1 MFDKMSQEQKNN
13 SDTKP
18 FTHSSHHRSYQRYQ
32 SPRRS
37 QSSHQSHHSYNS
49 YQSRGSPSSQ
59 PNSNNYFM
67 QWIPPSEAHKRGVYM
82 FNDKDPLHRAGM
94 NQHLWTNSLLE
105 LFDKD
110 NKTFFQMKQSH
121 SYEQPAFS
129 IDLYLA
135 EEEDEIR
142 ADCELVKKHLKQD
155 FDALALWHGRQ
166 LPLRLRKH
174 VAARRSSTNWDKAL
188 QEAAKGFKYRTNL
201 PQYGLVHEIL
211 NDEMKEAT
219 ADNTRMQQ
227 KNNFDA
233 WKKYKFDENYD
244 RKYVKISYWLHYY
257 IAQNV
262 YSKFYVCPEWILAQ
276 MTFYLGKPISSE
288 YLNGQ
293 CESHK
298 NGSSGKSMT
307 SWPVYMYSQE
317 ECNECG
323 CDLGHK
329 CGWSAE
335 QCPIGKWGET
345 RESFDKRVQHM
356 LTYLDQD
363 IGPNVGG
370 SEPNLDRDN
379 TAVGDWF
386 IWNFYKFTK
395 RADGGWDQEPVDI
408 EN

>member
-1 MFDKMSQEQKNN
+1 MSQEQKNN
-13 SDTKP
+13 SSTKP
-18 FTHSSHHRSYQRYQ
+18 FTQAPHRQSYQTYH
-32 SPRRS
+32 SRRS
-37 QSSHQSHHSYNS
+37 QSSQQSPQQSYNS
-49 YQSRGSPSSQ
+49 YQTYQSHRSQSSQ
-59 PNSNNYFM
+59 RSYNSYQTYQSHRSQSNSDNCFM
-67 QWIPPSEAHKRGVYM
+67 QWIRVSEAHKRGVYM

-94 NQHLWTNSLLE
+94 NEDLWTKSLLE
-105 LFDKD
+105 LFDTD
-110 NKTFFQMKQSH
+110 NKTFFKIKQTHSH
-121 SYEQPAFS
+121 EQPRFS

-142 ADCELVKKHLKQD
+142 RDCKLVKKHLKQD

-201 PQYGLVHEIL
+201 PQYGLVDKL
-211 NDEMKEAT
+211 LDDEMKET
-219 ADNTRMQQ
+219 TGDNVRMQQ
-227 KNNFDA
+227 KYNFDA

-257 IAQNV
+257 ISQNV

-307 SWPVYMYSQE
+307 GWPVYMYSQE

-323 CDLGHK
+323 CDDKSFIHEY
-329 CGWSAE
+329 AE
-335 QCPIGKWGET
+335 PLKQQVCVCFFMFLLCVVFLFFCCCCWFFLSLHIG
-345 RESFDKRVQHM
+345 
-356 LTYLDQD
+356 
-363 IGPNVGG
+363 
-370 SEPNLDRDN
+370 N
-379 TAVGDWF
+379 TNG
-386 IWNFYKFTK
+386 
-395 RADGGWDQEPVDI
+395 
-408 EN
+408 